1 MSSRLQSI
9 PHSAA
14 AIVHQLMP
22 KAISSQAPVPVLLRR
37 EMMPRSR
44 EGSAVSWSDGNRT
57 GLWLYFV
64 SIAEADANEPID
76 HQGEWQQR
84 EYGQKDG
91 AAQESGKDLLLA
103 KEEGACSEEE
113 SEAHSP

>member
-1 MSSRLQSI
+1 
-9 PHSAA
+9 
-14 AIVHQLMP
+14 
-22 KAISSQAPVPVLLRR
+22 
-37 EMMPRSR
+37 MMPRSR

>member
-1 MSSRLQSI
+1 MRTG
-9 PHSAA
+9 PVRP
-14 AIVHQLMP
+14 AIINPERPQCGA
-22 KAISSQAPVPVLLRR
+22 KGWWLLRPVT
-37 EMMPRSR
+37 ETVVP
-44 EGSAVSWSDGNRT
+44 ETFYAASWSDGNRT

-76 HQGEWQQR
+76 HQREWQKG

-103 KEEGACSEEE
+103 EEEGACSEEE
-113 SEAHSP
+113 SETHAP